1 MRVAVSDFRVV
12 PAEAGWLRRRG
23 LWSNQTA
30 NATAIAIANVNV
42 KGEPLKSGSPCVI
55 GQTCECDVR
64 ERVEVAESNGADG
77 V

>member
-1 MRVAVSDFRVV
+1 MVAKARSVVESDSKRN
-12 PAEAGWLRRRG
+12 R
-23 LWSNQTA
+23 N
-30 NATAIAIANVNV
+30 AIANVNV